1 MTIRR
6 DLGERLPNQGH
17 YFNAGTLYKR
27 FTPAGPDHA
36 QVAAAA
42 GMADYV
48 DDLYTHHFQRS
59 TSKAGADGRARAVHD
74 LMRAHETALLQ
85 PLLDYLTTKN
95 AVRVLGPRDAAARM
109 PTVAIALDEPGEA
122 AAARLAEYGVM
133 CGGGDF
139 YAVRCL
145 AAQGINPDKGV
156 LRVSFV
162 HYASREEV
170 ARLID
175 ALEAAL

>member
-1 MTIRR
+1 
-6 DLGERLPNQGH
+6 
-17 YFNAGTLYKR
+17 
-27 FTPAGPDHA
+27 
-36 QVAAAA
+36 
-42 GMADYV
+42 
-48 DDLYTHHFQRS
+48 
-59 TSKAGADGRARAVHD
+59 
-74 LMRAHETALLQ
+74 
-85 PLLDYLTTKN
+85 
-95 AVRVLGPRDAAARM
+95 
-109 PTVAIALDEPGEA
+109 
-122 AAARLAEYGVM
+122 M